1 MTSQETSPIGHVEVV
16 GFSPRLEFGYFNQFG
31 AFEFTVTSRVS
42 HGPQLLRTRRP
53 LLEGGDK
60 TLLHLAKCLSSSRG
74 GFSPES

>member
-42 HGPQLLRTRRP
+42 HGPQLL
-53 LLEGGDK
+53 
-60 TLLHLAKCLSSSRG
+60 
-74 GFSPES
+74 